1 MSGVQSKGITH
12 PILKH
17 CLFVAFIVRIKPNK
31 LNCKTT
37 LKSCGV
43 FRLKRA
49 TSFLK
54 SRSIKLE
61 ISFHLGSALHCPKAF
76 YIRLLTYVKSL
87 TCNQSPGNKMA
98 RIVKEPEERKNELID
113 IAEQLFIAHGY
124 EQTAISDIVRE
135 ASVSQGAFYYYFES
149 KEDVLVAVIEKKI
162 ALMENDFLLIADR
175 SDLDEAAKINSMINS
190 FICISASAKA
200 ILGYIHQA
208 RNAALHKKL
217 MKARPF
223 ARIAPIMARVIFLGC
238 EKGRFNVLRPLETSY
253 LLLMMVGSA
262 YHMFYQN
269 EAFRESNDIDRKN
282 REFQESMRSAMEDL
296 IGRTLGVNDYKFEI
310 MEI

>member
-1 MSGVQSKGITH
+1 
-12 PILKH
+12 
-17 CLFVAFIVRIKPNK
+17 
-31 LNCKTT
+31 
-37 LKSCGV
+37 
-43 FRLKRA
+43 
-49 TSFLK
+49 
-54 SRSIKLE
+54 
-61 ISFHLGSALHCPKAF
+61 
-76 YIRLLTYVKSL
+76 
-87 TCNQSPGNKMA
+87 MA

-238 EKGRFNVLRPLETSY
+238 EKGRFDVIRPLETSY

-296 IGRTLGVNDYKFEI
+296 IGRTLGVNDYKFAI